1 MVRPIDGHYDI
12 DIVQSSGAIPG
23 TSGLLKGRPVYSVY
37 LPVEAG
43 KEWILQFCLPEQTS
57 KPAVSSIVRIDA
69 IAPLTA
75 PYAFSIVRPAIRFRA
90 GAHYAFIHG
99 FVTVS
104 GRFEGLIQAGEQAIE
119 NFDSVVGDLQQ
130 WEFRPAAKDGQ
141 PTAVE
146 ILLCIPNS
154 E

>member
-1 MVRPIDGHYDI
+1 
-12 DIVQSSGAIPG
+12 
-23 TSGLLKGRPVYSVY
+23 
-37 LPVEAG
+37 
-43 KEWILQFCLPEQTS
+43 
-57 KPAVSSIVRIDA
+57 VSSIVRIDA

-75 PYAFSIVRPAIRFRA
+75 PYAFSMVRPAIRFRA

-104 GRFEGLIQAGEQAIE
+104 GRFEGLIQAGDQVIE
-119 NFDSVVGDLQQ
+119 NFDSVAGDLQQ
-130 WEFRPAAKDGQ
+130 WKFRPAAKDGQ